1 MITVPGRVL
10 KSPLPVYKNVKI
22 ATPKFASWNMLTHK
36 LNDARVV
43 KNWSILELFPP
54 SVNRENG
61 PVKRMSPE
69 QIGSF

>member
-1 MITVPGRVL
+1 M
-10 KSPLPVYKNVKI
+10 KI

-61 PVKRMSPE
+61 PVKGMSPE